1 MLRRSYGCQQLM
13 TNCVRRVF
21 EISCEAEAT
30 VQKSRPRN
38 AAGTRLSILEAA
50 QDLFA
55 RDGYDDVGMRDIA
68 RQVGVDAAMVSRY
81 FGSKEELFAEALRAC
96 KGSSNSLIDGQRENF
111 GQRIAHELIYEPA
124 NCDKLRGLLIMLR
137 AGGSAK
143 ACEVAQ
149 AYIVRDFMQP
159 FEEWLGGEH
168 AAMRARLASSMVMGY
183 ALHRTLLGDIPQD
196 EATKALMF
204 ERLAALLQSCVA

>member
-1 MLRRSYGCQQLM
+1 
-13 TNCVRRVF
+13 VF

-30 VQKSRPRN
+30 VQKTRPRN
-38 AAGTRLSILEAA
+38 AAGTRLAILEAA
-50 QDLFA
+50 QALFA

-96 KGSSNSLIDGQRENF
+96 KGDSNSLINGARDDF
-111 GQRIAHELIYEPA
+111 GRRIAHELIYEPA

-137 AGGSAK
+137 ASGSAK
-143 ACEVAQ
+143 ATEVAQ
-149 AYIVRDFMQP
+149 AYIVQDFMQP

-168 AAMRARLASSMVMGY
+168 AAMRARIASSLVMGF
-183 ALHRTLLGDIPQD
+183 AVNRSLIGDLPQD
-196 EATKALMF
+196 EAAKTLMF
-204 ERLAALLQSCVA
+204 ERLATLLQSCID

>member
-1 MLRRSYGCQQLM
+1 
-13 TNCVRRVF
+13 VF
-21 EISCEAEAT
+21 EISVEAEAT
-30 VQKSRPRN
+30 VQKIRPRN
-38 AAGTRLSILEAA
+38 AAGTRLAILEAA

-68 RQVGVDAAMVSRY
+68 RNVGVDAAMVSRY

-96 KGSSNSLIDGQRENF
+96 KGSSNSLIDGAREDF
-111 GQRIAHELIYEPA
+111 GRRVAHELVYEPA
-124 NCDKLRGLLIMLR
+124 NCDKLRGLLIILR
-137 AGGSAK
+137 ASGSAK

-149 AYIVRDFMQP
+149 AYIVRDFMRP

-168 AAMRARLASSMVMGY
+168 AAMRTHLALSMVMGY
-183 ALHRTLLGDIPQD
+183 ALNRTLTGDIPQD
-196 EATKALMF
+196 EATRALMF